1 MSEANVLFWV
11 CSNHTVGEKYI
22 LTRIDFPRIYKM
34 LLNTRAEDKTQ
45 EDTEIREIE

>member
-1 MSEANVLFWV
+1 MKGNGRPLIKS
-11 CSNHTVGEKYI
+11 
-22 LTRIDFPRIYKM
+22 PRIYKM